1 MRHFNLLLVRH
12 VTRQS
17 HAKVANY
24 RHYET
29 WYDLTE
35 VRLLELKNV
44 ENMLLSNKKAP
55 MTGGGQGACEG
66 WKIWLS
72 RTLFNQILMAFDTLR
87 SERCLLNANYTLEQF
102 CDRVIGAPE
111 RLNESSP
118 RGQVGVNK

>member
-44 ENMLLSNKKAP
+44 ENMLLSNNKAP
-55 MTGGGQGACEG
+55 MTGVAKGFVRDG
-66 WKIWLS
+66 K
-72 RTLFNQILMAFDTLR
+72 FD
-87 SERCLLNANYTLEQF
+87 
-102 CDRVIGAPE
+102 
-111 RLNESSP
+111 
-118 RGQVGVNK
+118 